1 MAKNAKMGKIQMQY
15 FELFSNILHR
25 TFMSFGNH
33 FCSTFLFSIIR
44 HGRWTFRNSGFT
56 AVLQCCSKLQRDHF
70 RENLKQQ
77 KMIIDPKIG
86 IFTLCKKKLSVKI
99 EFEKKLLLL
108 FTSRAYFF
116 SFFHRMLMKKM
127 KVEKTTKISKW
138 RRWRQQNHRENHS
151 WLLMSR
157 RFYNFKILT
166 QLFDCFAGGSVDD
179 YSNSKICINTQW
191 RIVQII

>member
-1 MAKNAKMGKIQMQY
+1 MPKWEKFKC
-15 FELFSNILHR
+15 NILSYFQ
-25 TFMSFGNH
+25 TF
-33 FCSTFLFSIIR
+33 CIELLWALEITFVLLFLLSIIR